1 MGVSIDISKIYAII
15 RDTGKPQKADVIRC
29 LNMIALEA
37 EELCNTWGKIIT
49 LATKKGNS
57 TKNEKDQLI
66 NTKLF
71 GDSTPFYG
79 RIINFYRNISLA
91 LENKLEFDWIET
103 IYNHVT
109 NVILHQKDIKQ
120 SLDGFNKI
128 KLSLNPLYL
137 STENNGRRI
146 KDLDSSLLTLQN
158 EVATLKSLP
167 GMIMDLNVDELI
179 K

>member
-1 MGVSIDISKIYAII
+1 
-15 RDTGKPQKADVIRC
+15 
-29 LNMIALEA
+29 
-37 EELCNTWGKIIT
+37 
-49 LATKKGNS
+49 
-57 TKNEKDQLI
+57 
-66 NTKLF
+66 
-71 GDSTPFYG
+71 
-79 RIINFYRNISLA
+79 
-91 LENKLEFDWIET
+91 
-103 IYNHVT
+103 
-109 NVILHQKDIKQ
+109 LHQKDIKQ